1 MEEEEV
7 EVEVEEKVEEKVE
20 EERLDGFCH
29 DVDLNLPTHWILHS
43 SPRSHASP
51 LKCGGKEE

>member
-1 MEEEEV
+1 M